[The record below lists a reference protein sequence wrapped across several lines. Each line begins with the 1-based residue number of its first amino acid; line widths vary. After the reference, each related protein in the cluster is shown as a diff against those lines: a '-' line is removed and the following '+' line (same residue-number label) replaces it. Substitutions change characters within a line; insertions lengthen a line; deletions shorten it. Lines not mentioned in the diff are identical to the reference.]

1 MDSIKFLN
9 DIEVPSITI
18 DGEPLR
24 ALTDAEIIALFEEAD
39 MTGLPIAEE
48 LSV

>member
-1 MDSIKFLN
+1 MDSIKFFS

-18 DGEPLR
+18 DGELFR
-24 ALTDAEIIALFEEAD
+24 ALTDDEIIEMFEEAD
-39 MTGLPIAEE
+39 MAGLPIAEE